1 MSIDLYFIGNCKE
14 FMTYPKVYPISYGWG
29 IEKDKKL
36 RRPKDYNPNLP
47 IVIDD
52 SIAVITENRI
62 ILELTTY
69 CQKGCILDL
78 ERPYSRFHQEL
89 FRVLEEKKIHPIWI
103 PPEYKK
109 HINKGY
115 SMIPC
120 DLPHNNWKSFCLAQK
135 QQNPDGWVLEYHP
148 LQVTKPYNTPK
159 SQGKRYLSEAVCMTE
174 TGNHKLLYY
183 DTVQTIMEKRR
194 IAEDYGCK
202 GIITIAEEW
211 KLLHKK

>member
-109 HINKGY
+109 IGKAFALHKSNK
-115 SMIPC
+115 IPTGGFW
-120 DLPHNNWKSFCLAQK
+120 N
-135 QQNPDGWVLEYHP
+135 
-148 LQVTKPYNTPK
+148 TIPYK
-159 SQGKRYLSEAVCMTE
+159 SQ
-174 TGNHKLLYY
+174 NHTIPLKAKAN
-183 DTVQTIMEKRR
+183 DTYQRLF
-194 IAEDYGCK
+194 A
-202 GIITIAEEW
+202 
-211 KLLHKK
+211 